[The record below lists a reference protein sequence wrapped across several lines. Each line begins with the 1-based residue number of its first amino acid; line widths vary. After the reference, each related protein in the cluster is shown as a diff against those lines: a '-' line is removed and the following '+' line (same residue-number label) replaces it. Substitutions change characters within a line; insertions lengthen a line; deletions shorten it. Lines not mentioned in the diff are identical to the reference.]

1 MAERSKREVRERDRE
16 GVGWVRCRFFRNDSN
31 GAENVVMLFAT

>member
-1 MAERSKREVRERDRE
+1 MAERERERERE
-16 GVGWVRCRFFRNDSN
+16 RGEERGGDGCRFFRNDSN